1 MTKKKPL
8 FILGFD
14 PGRDKCGIAVISEDG
29 KLYYHAVIKSYDVV
43 RQVNF
48 LYKKFFFKVLVMGGQ
63 TTSRI
68 WKESLEK
75 KLLFSIPIIK
85 IDESNS
91 TLEARNRYWQ
101 MYPPKSISRLI
112 PESLRIPTRS
122 IDDIVAIL
130 LVERFFQI
138 NKK

>member
-1 MTKKKPL
+1 
-8 FILGFD
+8 
-14 PGRDKCGIAVISEDG
+14 
-29 KLYYHAVIKSYDVV
+29 
-43 RQVNF
+43 
-48 LYKKFFFKVLVMGGQ
+48 MGGQ